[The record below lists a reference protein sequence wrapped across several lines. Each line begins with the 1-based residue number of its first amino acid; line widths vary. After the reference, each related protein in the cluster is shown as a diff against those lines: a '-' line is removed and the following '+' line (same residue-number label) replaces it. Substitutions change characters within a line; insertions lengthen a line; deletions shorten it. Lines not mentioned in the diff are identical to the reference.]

1 MGNGDLADG
10 GSASAEAAVDR
21 SGGDGPPP
29 STGNTRVAV
38 DPSGGA
44 IDRDPRTGQV
54 LKGKIMLYGN
64 TVPLPRREIDPEELP
79 GTAASTIPAPR
90 AVESNAH
97 VAAAAYLMKHAD
109 VNALAV
115 VDGREPEQAVGVIT
129 TADVAGAIAD
139 GKNVNDVRIYQLMRP
154 KRA

>member
-1 MGNGDLADG
+1 
-10 GSASAEAAVDR
+10 
-21 SGGDGPPP
+21 
-29 STGNTRVAV
+29 
-38 DPSGGA
+38 
-44 IDRDPRTGQV
+44 
-54 LKGKIMLYGN
+54 MLNGN
-64 TVPLPRREIDPEELP
+64 TVPMPRPEIDPGELP
-79 GTAASTIPAPR
+79 VTVGATVPAPRR

-109 VNALAV
+109 VTALAV

-129 TADVAGAIAD
+129 AADVARVVAD

>member
-1 MGNGDLADG
+1 MLNGIA
-10 GSASAEAAVDR
+10 
-21 SGGDGPPP
+21 
-29 STGNTRVAV
+29 
-38 DPSGGA
+38 
-44 IDRDPRTGQV
+44 
-54 LKGKIMLYGN
+54 
-64 TVPLPRREIDPEELP
+64 VPLPRREIDPEKLP
-79 GTAASTIPAPR
+79 GTVVATVPAPR

-109 VNALAV
+109 VTTLAV

-129 TADVAGAIAD
+129 AADVAGVIAD